1 MDAAQQSAYVAA
13 LVELHRGLE
22 RQGPGDAEFSRQL
35 LRGLAP
41 LPARPRIADLGCGS
55 GAGAL
60 LLADHY
66 RCQVLAV
73 DTSAVFLDALKAR
86 ARQAGLG
93 HLITAIHADM
103 AELDWPAASL
113 DLIWSKGAAY
123 NLGFERALR
132 LWRPLLA
139 DAGIAVVSE
148 LSWFSDQV
156 PEPARAYWQAA
167 YPTMGSESEN
177 IARARRAG
185 YQLLATRR
193 LPSEAWWKNYYD
205 PLRARLEHLA
215 VTPLNEAVLRETEQE
230 MALFAEF
237 RHLYGY
243 TFYILQATDAFSA

>member
-1 MDAAQQSAYVAA
+1 MDAAQQSTYVAA
-13 LVELHRGLE
+13 LVELHRGLD
-22 RQGPGDAEFSRQL
+22 RQGPGDAQFSRQL
-35 LRGLAP
+35 LRGLAS
-41 LPARPRIADLGCGS
+41 LPPRPRIADLGCGS

-73 DTSAVFLDALKAR
+73 DASSVFLEELQSR
-86 ARQAGLG
+86 ARQAGLD

-113 DLIWSKGAAY
+113 DLIWSEGAAY

-148 LSWFSDQV
+148 LSWFSDQP
-156 PEPARAYWQAA
+156 PEPVRAFWQAA
-167 YPTMGSESEN
+167 YPTMGGEPEN

-205 PLRARLEHLA
+205 PLRARLKLLA

-230 MALFAEF
+230 MALFAEYS
-237 RHLYGY
+237 HLYGY
-243 TFYILQATDAFSA
+243 TFYVLQPSEALNA